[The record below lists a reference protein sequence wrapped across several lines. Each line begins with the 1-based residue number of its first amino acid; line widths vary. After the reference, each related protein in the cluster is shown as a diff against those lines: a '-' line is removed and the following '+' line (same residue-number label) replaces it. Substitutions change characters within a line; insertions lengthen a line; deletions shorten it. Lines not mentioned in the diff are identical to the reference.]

1 MANIDIDKD
10 EILKTSKWLRF
21 LFMALYAFAINI
33 IIPIII
39 GLSFVQ
45 FLFYLFTSKPN
56 SSIASFTS
64 HLIELFSDTLS
75 FILFS
80 TDDKPFPFK
89 KDENNDDQIIDADVE
104 DESPNESQE
113 ETAN

>member
-56 SSIASFTS
+56 SSIASFNS
-64 HLIELFSDTLS
+64 YLIEFFSDTLA

>member
-10 EILKTSKWLRF
+10 EILKGSKWLRF

-56 SSIASFTS
+56 RN
-64 HLIELFSDTLS
+64 D
-75 FILFS
+75 IL
-80 TDDKPFPFK
+80 
-89 KDENNDDQIIDADVE
+89 
-104 DESPNESQE
+104 
-113 ETAN
+113 

>member
-56 SSIASFTS
+56 SSIASFNS
-64 HLIELFSDTLS
+64 YLIEFFSDTIA

-80 TDDKPFPFK
+80 TDDKQNPIK
-89 KDENNDDQIIDADVE
+89 KDENNDDQIIDGDEE
-104 DESPNESQE
+104 DESLNESQE
-113 ETAN
+113 ETAS

>member
-56 SSIASFTS
+56 SSIASFNS
-64 HLIELFSDTLS
+64 HSISGSRAPIIFPGRPKLQRLLVTLAQP
-75 FILFS
+75 
-80 TDDKPFPFK
+80 TR
-89 KDENNDDQIIDADVE
+89 
-104 DESPNESQE
+104 
-113 ETAN
+113 T

>member
-21 LFMALYAFAINI
+21 LFMALYAFVINI

-45 FLFYLFTSKPN
+45 FLF
-56 SSIASFTS
+56 
-64 HLIELFSDTLS
+64 
-75 FILFS
+75 
-80 TDDKPFPFK
+80 
-89 KDENNDDQIIDADVE
+89 
-104 DESPNESQE
+104 
-113 ETAN
+113 

>member
-56 SSIASFTS
+56 SSIASFNF
-64 HLIELFSDTLS
+64 HLIDN
-75 FILFS
+75 
-80 TDDKPFPFK
+80 FPLHQYNIFVT
-89 KDENNDDQIIDADVE
+89 II
-104 DESPNESQE
+104 S
-113 ETAN
+113 